1 MRVIHICVGLLLVV
15 LGIAAPLAL
24 GAVTPG
30 YDARSD
36 FLSELGQTGASRA
49 ALMNYGVFL
58 PVGVLWA
65 VASLLLLRTMPKG
78 SLGLT
83 GVVLL
88 FGNAASY
95 IGAAFFPCDAG
106 CPASGSFSQAM
117 HNFSGALGYF
127 LTPLALALIG
137 AHLMS
142 KGRPAFGGATLLVA
156 AIIGAAFAQMLADTG
171 GAQAGA
177 WQRAADFPA
186 FVWMAVALAIARR
199 DCNRSE
205 RL

>member
-1 MRVIHICVGLLLVV
+1 MRVIHYCVGLLLVL

-36 FLSELGQTGASRA
+36 FLSELGQAGAPRA

-65 VASLLLLRTMPKG
+65 VGSLLLLRTMPTG
-78 SLGLT
+78 SLGVI
-83 GVVLL
+83 GVILL

-95 IGAAFFPCDAG
+95 MGAAFFPCDTG

-117 HNFSGALGYF
+117 HNFTGAFGYF

-137 AHLMS
+137 AHLIS
-142 KGRPAFGGATLLVA
+142 KSRPAFGGATLLVA
-156 AIIGAAFAQMLADTG
+156 ALIGIAFVQMLAQID
-171 GAQAGA
+171 GAQAGV
-177 WQRAADFPA
+177 WQRVADFPA
-186 FVWMAVALAIARR
+186 FVWIAAALATSRR
-199 DCNRSE
+199 D
-205 RL
+205 